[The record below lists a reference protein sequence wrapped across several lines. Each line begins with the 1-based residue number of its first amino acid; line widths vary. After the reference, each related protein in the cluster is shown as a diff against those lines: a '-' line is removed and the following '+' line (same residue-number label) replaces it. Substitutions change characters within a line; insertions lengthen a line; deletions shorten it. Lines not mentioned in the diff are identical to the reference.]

1 MGAAHVSRIGRT
13 AQELKLP
20 VAGSGTI
27 GSVNSVHATVLL
39 GPDVRLG
46 DGNVIGP
53 YVVITGRCVIGDG
66 NWIGPHAVIGTPAQ
80 YRGGPHP
87 PFDESAGEGVR
98 IGDGNVLRE
107 FSTVQQGRVQ
117 ETTLGSRCYVMAGA
131 HVNHDAV
138 VGDDVVLSNNVVLAG
153 AAQVGNGANLGMGAV
168 VHQFTAVG
176 AGAMIGMQA
185 AVRAAI
191 PPYALAT
198 GVPARV
204 RRPNARALEA
214 AGATA
219 EQVAA
224 LAAHFAGQGPLPEL
238 PPRVAADF
246 AAFAAGPGAPGR
258 T

>member
-1 MGAAHVSRIGRT
+1 MT
-13 AQELKLP
+13 
-20 VAGSGTI
+20 
-27 GSVNSVHATVLL
+27 SVQPTSVHPTAVI

-53 YVVITGRCVIGDG
+53 YAVITGPCVIGNG

-80 YRGGPHP
+80 FRGAPHP
-87 PFDESAGEGVR
+87 AVGEPADGAEAGVV

-107 FSTVQQGRVQ
+107 FSTVQQGRVT
-117 ETTLGSRCYVMAGA
+117 ETTVGSRCYVMAGA

-153 AAQVGNGANLGMGAV
+153 SARVGDRANLGMGVV
-168 VHQFTAVG
+168 VHQFSAVG
-176 AGAMIGMQA
+176 AGAMVGMQA
-185 AVRAAI
+185 AVREPV
-191 PPYALAT
+191 PPYALAV

-214 AGATA
+214 AGASPA
-219 EQVAA
+219 DVEA
-224 LAAHFAGQGPLPEL
+224 LAEHFAGRGPLPLL
-238 PPRVAADF
+238 PALIASDF
-246 AAFAAGPGAPGR
+246 AAFAAGATTSGARSR